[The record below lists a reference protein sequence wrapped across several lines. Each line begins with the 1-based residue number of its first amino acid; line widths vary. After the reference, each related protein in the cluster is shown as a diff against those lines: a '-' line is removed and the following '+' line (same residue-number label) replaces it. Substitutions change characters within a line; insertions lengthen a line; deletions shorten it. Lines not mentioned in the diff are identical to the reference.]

1 MKKGDTEPKT
11 FKPVTVNYVTHIQNV
26 GWEKTAKKNGE
37 TSGTTGSSLRLEG
50 IRIKVTGNENLGIR
64 YTTHCQDYGW
74 LAWSRDGEMSGT
86 QGESKRLE
94 AIMINLT
101 GADKDKYDVYYR
113 VHAQNVGWM
122 NWAKNGEAAGT
133 AGYGYRLEALQIEV
147 VKKGEKPVN
156 VGKITTNSTKN
167 YEDKNKQAAP
177 KVDGSEVPNV
187 SYRTHVQNV
196 GWQAWK
202 VNGGFAGTSGRSLR
216 LEGIN
221 IKLTN
226 KDHTGG
232 IRYKTHIQNLGW
244 EKTWRTDGEMSGTS
258 GRSLRLEA
266 IDLELYGDMAEYY
279 DIYYRVHA
287 QDVGWMGWAAN
298 GADAGTAGYA
308 RRLEGI
314 QVVLVPKGAAAP
326 AANYG
331 GITSVT
337 AQPFLQR

>member
-1 MKKGDTEPKT
+1 M
-11 FKPVTVNYVTHIQNV
+11 
-26 GWEKTAKKNGE
+26 
-37 TSGTTGSSLRLEG
+37 
-50 IRIKVTGNENLGIR
+50 
-64 YTTHCQDYGW
+64 
-74 LAWSRDGEMSGT
+74 
-86 QGESKRLE
+86 
-94 AIMINLT
+94 
-101 GADKDKYDVYYR
+101 
-113 VHAQNVGWM
+113 
-122 NWAKNGEAAGT
+122 
-133 AGYGYRLEALQIEV
+133 
-147 VKKGEKPVN
+147 N

-314 QVVLVPKGAAAP
+314 QVVLVAKGAAAP